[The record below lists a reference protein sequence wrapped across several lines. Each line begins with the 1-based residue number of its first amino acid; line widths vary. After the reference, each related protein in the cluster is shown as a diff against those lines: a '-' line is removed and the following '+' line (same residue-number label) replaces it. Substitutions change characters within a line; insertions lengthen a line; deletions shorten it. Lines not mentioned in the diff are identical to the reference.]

1 MKRFPLSSQEK
12 KIIFL
17 AALGGALEFYDFII
31 YVVFAP
37 IIGKIF
43 FPQTDALASL
53 LSIYA
58 VFAIGYLVRP
68 LGGILFSHFGDKYG
82 RKKTFLYS
90 VMLMAIPTVC
100 IGFLPTY
107 QHIGIIASCL
117 LIFFRLLQGLSIGG
131 EIPGALTFT
140 CEHVNSRHRGMV
152 CGIIYACLNLGII
165 LGSCMSFVLTGLL
178 SEAQLISFGWRIPF
192 ILGGLLGVVSYF
204 IRQQMTE
211 SPLFLAFQQTRK
223 QSRVPLFQALTHHW
237 RSLLQGAGITIMGA
251 VCINLVFLYMPGYLS
266 LILGH
271 SNQQVNLLTMG
282 NLIVY
287 TGLLLV
293 VCWYSD
299 KINKRLPILGIATLG
314 FLCMSYVLF
323 LGLSQEN
330 FLSQFFS
337 LFLFAVLSAGISV
350 YPVIL
355 IDLFPTSIRYTGI
368 AVSYNIAYGLF
379 GGVSPLIA
387 TYLIQTTHNVL
398 TPSFYLMLSATIC
411 LIALFFI
418 RARFNN
424 VLVGA

>member
-1 MKRFPLSSQEK
+1 MKGLSLSTQEK

-17 AALGGALEFYDFII
+17 ASLGGALEFYDFII

-43 FPQTDALASL
+43 FPQTDALAAL

-58 VFAIGYLVRP
+58 VFAIGYLIRP
-68 LGGILFSHFGDKYG
+68 LGGVLFSHFGDKYG

-107 QHIGIIASCL
+107 QHVGIIASCL

-140 CEHVNSRHRGMV
+140 CEHVNAKHRGFV

-165 LGSCMSFVLTGLL
+165 LGSFISFLLTSLL
-178 SEAQLISFGWRIPF
+178 SEEQLTTFGWRIPF

-211 SPLFLAFQQTRK
+211 SPLYLAFQETGQ
-223 QSRVPLFQALTHHW
+223 QSRVPLFEALIHHW
-237 RSLLQGAGITIMGA
+237 RSILQGVGITIMGA

-266 LILGH
+266 LILGYPI
-271 SNQQVNLLTMG
+271 QQVNFLTTC
-282 NLIVY
+282 NLILY
-287 TGLLLV
+287 TVLLLI

-323 LGLSQEN
+323 LGLSQQT
-330 FLSQFFS
+330 FMAMFFS
-337 LFLFAVLSAGISV
+337 LFLFAILSAGISV
-350 YPVIL
+350 YPAIL
-355 IDLFPTSIRYTGI
+355 IDLFPTSIRYTGLAI
-368 AVSYNIAYGLF
+368 SYNIAYGLF

-387 TYLIQTTHNVL
+387 TYLIQTTSNIL
-398 TPSFYLMLSATIC
+398 TPSFYLMLSASIC
-411 LIALFFI
+411 LIAIFTIKIHKNKGL
-418 RARFNN
+418 AH
-424 VLVGA
+424 